1 MLDEISV
8 ELVLSFFIGDE
19 LLVDRFEVA
28 ASIKFSDNLML
39 VRTRIYKLFLDSC
52 QLLSLDC

>member
-52 QLLSLDC
+52 QLLNLDG